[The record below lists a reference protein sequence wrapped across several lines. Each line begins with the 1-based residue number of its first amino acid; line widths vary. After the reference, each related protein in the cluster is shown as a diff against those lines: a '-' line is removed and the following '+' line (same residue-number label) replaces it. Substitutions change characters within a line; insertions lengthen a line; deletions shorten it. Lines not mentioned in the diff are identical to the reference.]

1 MATTT
6 ATVQITTTVYKKES
20 TTSTKVMTLKPGNR
34 ISVYSYSH
42 KTWFA
47 HVGGLNGQWKGYAL
61 YFVNGNVHISGEGV
75 TAAIKAMGG
84 KIGDSKTGYQTTSGS
99 AVKNLSGT
107 GTVQNA
113 VTVRATASA
122 SAAKK
127 TTLLKGSVVSAEN
140 INANTG
146 WCKIKTCINN
156 KDAIGGYVQYKTSSK
171 LYIKFTNINV
181 NDSSTLKAVNSTSTV
196 SKPTNSSSNSSANKD
211 ADDLVDSTTGAD
223 TTVSNTGSSTYVPED
238 MDAYYD
244 DTDYEAFGTKYT
256 DYTDAETYLTSL
268 RGVYGLPY
276 QFSSI
281 VDPKLTHT
289 NGVEGIYGRF
299 YAERILSKMP
309 LLIMSPGLPKYMP
322 DYSSDS
328 KQNLL
333 AAAVYNGV
341 NGLSEFVDSLFEDE
355 DGKDGKFYTFD
366 YQYGAY
372 FNCVNAMLKNMA
384 VYLGIQDYSVPIGN
398 SGTATLGTMEWRQY
412 QSSYLTE
419 ESGFKSVGFY
429 VDSETQISESF
440 SNSTAESNFASA
452 VNGVNDLSREV
463 QFLMGG
469 ASGIQFNELLENN
482 FGDAYAQIESFMS
495 KYTQVLPGLLTNR
508 LKNTMQTIKVGG
520 QLVFPEIWNDS
531 DAGRSYDINI
541 KLRSPDGDN
550 FSWFMNIAVP
560 LMHLLAFVLPRQLG
574 YNGIQSPFLVRAYY
588 KGFFNVSMGII
599 TSMSVSRG
607 EKCKWNLQGLPLDV
621 DVNFSIKDLYQSLSM
636 ANDDDYKQ
644 LSKNVDELDYL
655 ANLCGINVNKPDI
668 MRQVELSINNI
679 KNLGVNIIT
688 LNRGFKNTSEYID
701 RMKYN
706 LFSRFLR

>member
-6 ATVQITTTVYKKES
+6 AKIMITTTIYKKES
-20 TTSTKVMTLKPGNR
+20 TTSTKVTTLKPGTQV
-34 ISVYSYSH
+34 SVYSYSH

-47 HVGGLNGQWKGYAL
+47 HIGTLNGIYKGYAL

-84 KIGDSKTGYQTTSGS
+84 KIGDSSTGYQTTSGT

-113 VTVRATASA
+113 VTVRTTASA
-122 SAAKK
+122 AGAKK
-127 TTLLKGSVVSAEN
+127 TTLLKGSVVSAVN

-146 WCKIKTCINN
+146 WCKIQTCINN
-156 KDAIGGYVQYKTSSK
+156 SAAIGGYVQYKTSSK
-171 LYIKFTNINV
+171 LYIKFTSINV
-181 NDSSTLKAVNSTSTV
+181 NDASTLKAVNSTSNV
-196 SKPTNSSSNSSANKD
+196 SKPSNSTSNSTANKD

-223 TTVSNTGSSTYVPED
+223 TTVSNTGSSTFIPSD
-238 MDAYYD
+238 MDAFED
-244 DTDYEAFGTKYT
+244 DTDYAAFGTKYS

-276 QFSSI
+276 QFSSL
-281 VDPKLTHT
+281 VDPKLTSSGG
-289 NGVEGIYGRF
+289 NEGIYGRF
-299 YAERILSKMP
+299 YSERILSKMP
-309 LLIMSPGLPKYMP
+309 LLIMTAGLPKYMP
-322 DYSSDS
+322 DYSTDS
-328 KQNLL
+328 KTNLL
-333 AAAVYNGV
+333 TAAIYKGV
-341 NGLSEFVDSLFEDE
+341 NGLSEFVDQLFDDE

-366 YQYGAY
+366 PQYGAY
-372 FNCVNAMLKNMA
+372 FNCVNVMLRSMS
-384 VYLGIQDYSVPIGN
+384 VYLGLDGYQVPIGN
-398 SGTATLGTMEWRQY
+398 NGSASLGTMEWRNY

-419 ESGFKSVGFY
+419 EAGWKSVGFY

-440 SNSTAESNFASA
+440 SNSTAESSFASS
-452 VNGVNDLSREV
+452 VNSVNDLSREV

-469 ASGIQFNELLENN
+469 ASGIQFNELLDNN
-482 FGDAYAQIESFMS
+482 FGDAYQQIESFMS

-560 LMHLLAFVLPRQLG
+560 LIHLLAFVLPRQLG

-588 KGFFNVSMGII
+588 KGFFNVNMGII
-599 TSMSVSRG
+599 TSMSISRG

-636 ANDDDYKQ
+636 ADSDNSMEM
-644 LSKNVDELDYL
+644 SKNVDQLDYL
-655 ANLCGINVNKPDI
+655 ANLCGININKPDI
-668 MRQVELSINNI
+668 MRQIDLSINNF
-679 KNLGVNIIT
+679 KNLGLDLLT
-688 LNRGFKNTSEYID
+688 LNRGFKGTSEYID
-701 RMKYN
+701 KVKLN
-706 LFSRFLR
+706 LFNKLLR